1 MRLLPIFF
9 VASFAASGV
18 SNEDSKPANV
28 ERRFWGPFG
37 DEMAV
42 ERRADEK
49 RFFSSLRSM
58 LRRNFKDMHKKV
70 SNANINVKKD
80 QRPDEKNTSF
90 MKSFMKLPFREE

>member
-9 VASFAASGV
+9 AASFAASGV
-18 SNEDSKPANV
+18 SNQDSQPANV

-49 RFFSSLRSM
+49 RFFSSMRYM
-58 LRRNFKDMHKKV
+58 LRKYFKGVHKKV
-70 SNANINVKKD
+70 SNALMKKY
-80 QRPDEKNTSF
+80 RPKQL
-90 MKSFMKLPFREE
+90 KKLLKFPFGEE